1 MTLSDR
7 LLVTTEDGER
17 TERTLGSDAEVLAGY
32 RDLFGI
38 ALDRVP
44 TPGSAGCPVTDPGGT
59 EVPDGGI
66 FAG

>member
-7 LLVTTEDGER
+7 QLITTEDGER
-17 TERTLGSDAEVLAGY
+17 TERTLGSDAEVLAGS

-44 TPGSAGCPVTDPGGT
+44 TLAPPV
-59 EVPDGGI
+59 VR
-66 FAG
+66 